1 MLFSFIFH
9 TCSQFFPSATQKL
22 RIAQKTHEY
31 KTASEH
37 YASFQINII
46 LDFLVGKSTQTVK
59 DKSMLARLED
69 IANLPTTKRL
79 EVFNVIDAYIRD
91 FKTSK
96 AYATK

>member
-1 MLFSFIFH
+1 VVWFLSLY
-9 TCSQFFPSATQKL
+9 ATNYKL
-22 RIAQKTHEY
+22 AG
-31 KTASEH
+31 A
-37 YASFQINII
+37 
-46 LDFLVGKSTQTVK
+46 G

-69 IANLPTTKRL
+69 IATLPTTKRL